1 MHQINPGQISVTQQK
16 SVLFD
21 KANKRHLAGH
31 RSTVFDDGSYICAN
45 CGAKLFDATNKFD
58 SAAAGRVLT
67 EALPG
72 SLPRT
77 PTLTESHGMIRT
89 TSTLRELRRASRTL
103 SSTTARLIRPE
114 ALLCQ
119 LIVAGLYK
127 MMSKTIY
134 IAGGCFWGLEE
145 LFRARPGVIDTEA
158 GYAGEQIT
166 TRRMSF
172 TQVTP
177 RRSRSHFDESTTTA
191 DELYDYFFRVHDPT
205 TLDRQGNDIGTSYRS
220 TIFYESDDD
229 NVSGAKISRAASS
242 GLWHDPIVTSL
253 EPLNKFWP
261 AEDHHQ
267 DYLQKHPGGYTCHYE
282 RTL

>member
-1 MHQINPGQISVTQQK
+1 
-16 SVLFD
+16 
-21 KANKRHLAGH
+21 
-31 RSTVFDDGSYICAN
+31 
-45 CGAKLFDATNKFD
+45 
-58 SAAAGRVLT
+58 
-67 EALPG
+67 
-72 SLPRT
+72 
-77 PTLTESHGMIRT
+77 
-89 TSTLRELRRASRTL
+89 
-103 SSTTARLIRPE
+103 
-114 ALLCQ
+114 
-119 LIVAGLYK
+119 
-127 MMSKTIY
+127 MSKTIY

-158 GYAGEQIT
+158 GYAGGTNYNPTYEFHPGHAET
-166 TRRMSF
+166 LE
-172 TQVTP
+172 VT
-177 RRSRSHFDESTTTA
+177 FDESTTTA

-229 NVSGAKISRAASS
+229 KSAAVREISRAASS

-261 AEDHHQ
+261 AKDHHQ